1 MTMSRMAMKTSW
13 MMEEMRRNAINETF
27 ETYKKLIRD
36 YYTNGYDVT
45 GGELDKTIRELEE
58 LGANM
63 DVVLETEFQIRDEV
77 FGE

>member
-1 MTMSRMAMKTSW
+1 MTMSRMAMKTAW
-13 MMEEMRRNAINETF
+13 MMEKMRQDAINSTF

-36 YYTNGYDVT
+36 YYINGYDVT

-63 DVVLETEFQIRDEV
+63 DVVLETEFQIREEV
-77 FGE
+77 LGE